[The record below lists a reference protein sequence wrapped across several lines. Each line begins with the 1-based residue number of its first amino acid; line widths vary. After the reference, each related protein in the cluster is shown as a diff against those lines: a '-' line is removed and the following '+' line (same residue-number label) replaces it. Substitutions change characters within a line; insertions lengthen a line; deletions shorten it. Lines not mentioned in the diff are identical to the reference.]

1 MGTTSAE
8 MQPDAALEDAS
19 DESFHVSEI
28 WRQVPRAVWLV
39 VLLHVLVMLCQTAV
53 FPNIRAPDELRH
65 FDMIVSVEKGKAWP
79 WPDPGTLRL
88 NRGSAAAGFVPGDRI
103 DKRLALADRRLPPRS
118 SRESF
123 DERGGDA
130 PTEDGRKL
138 SQSHNNMVQ
147 HPPLYYLGEAALLA
161 AMGHWEDD
169 PLDRVMLLLRWSNVF
184 LLAALPL
191 LLFGTARR
199 LGLPQPVPLAASLFP
214 LLVPELTR
222 SGGSVNNDNL
232 LILAGA
238 LLALLLTRVL
248 TGDTSRRTALW
259 IGAVTTVALL
269 TKGLALVLPVWV
281 AVTYAVALYRTRRL
295 SVVWSA
301 LLAGALTCVGLAWWV
316 KNKVAYGVV
325 QPDGLR
331 TEPRVLPVRFFWE
344 DWGNAYIARYAER
357 MVTTF
362 FVQDQAGTRLH
373 DATWWLARVVLLL
386 LVVGILTTLVLG
398 ILRRVDA
405 LVLMVPTVLLAGLV
419 AKGSWAV
426 FSMIGQYAALQG
438 RYLFAAATAL
448 AVVAASAIAGL
459 PERLRRPVPF
469 LLLGLGAVIHLANT
483 AKSLNLFWAPAGTSV
498 RTWDGLRESLATVV
512 EWYALPPVVL
522 FLLATGVTLVF
533 FVTAVELFRSQRP
546 ATPVAPAGLS

>member
-8 MQPDAALEDAS
+8 MRPDAAPADAS
-19 DESFHVSEI
+19 DESFRVSEI
-28 WRQVPRAVWLV
+28 WREVPRAVWLV

-65 FDMIVSVEKGKAWP
+65 FDMIVSVEKGNAWP

-88 NRGSAAAGFVPGDRI
+88 NRGSAAAGFVPGDRLE
-103 DKRLALADRRLPPRS
+103 KRLALADRQIPPRS

-123 DERGGDA
+123 AERGGST
-130 PTEDGRKL
+130 PVESGRKL
-138 SQSHNNMVQ
+138 SQTHNNMVQ
-147 HPPLYYLGEAALLA
+147 HPPLYYLGEAAVLA

-169 PLDRVMLLLRWSNVF
+169 PLDRILLLLRWSNVF

-191 LLFGTARR
+191 LLFATARR

-259 IGAVTTVALL
+259 VGAVTTVALL
-269 TKGLALVLPVWV
+269 TKGLALVFPAWV
-281 AVTYAVALYRTRRL
+281 AATYAVALYRTRRL

-301 LLAGALTCVGLAWWV
+301 LVAGALTCVGLAWWV
-316 KNKVAYGVV
+316 KNKLAYGLV

-331 TEPRVLPVRFFWE
+331 TEPRDLPVRFFWE
-344 DWGNAYIARYAER
+344 DWGHAYVARYAER

-373 DATWWLARVVLLL
+373 DTTWWLARVVLLL

-398 ILRRVDA
+398 VLRRVDA
-405 LVLMVPTVLLAGLV
+405 LVLIVPTGLLAGLV
-419 AKGSWAV
+419 AKGSWAS
-426 FSMIGQYAALQG
+426 FSVLGLYAALQG
-438 RYLFAAATAL
+438 RYLFGAATAL
-448 AVVAASAIAGL
+448 AVVAAAALARL
-459 PERLRRPVPF
+459 PERLRRPVPL

-498 RTWDGLRESLATVV
+498 RTWDGLRESLAALV
-512 EWYALPPVVL
+512 EWYALPPVVPL
-522 FLLATGVTLVF
+522 ILVTGVTLVF
-533 FVTAVELFRSQRP
+533 LVTAVELLRSTRP
-546 ATPVAPAGLS
+546 GYPGAP

>member
-1 MGTTSAE
+1 MRL
-8 MQPDAALEDAS
+8 DAAPPDAS
-19 DESFHVSEI
+19 DESFGTGDI
-28 WRQVPRAVWLV
+28 WRKVPRAVWLV

-53 FPNIRAPDELRH
+53 FPNVRAPDELRH

-88 NRGSAAAGFVPGDRI
+88 NRGSAAAGFVPADRLK
-103 DKRLALADRRLPPRS
+103 KRLALADRQIPPRS

-123 DERGGDA
+123 DDRGGDKPA
-130 PTEDGRKL
+130 ETGRKL
-138 SQSHNNMVQ
+138 SLSHNNMVQ
-147 HPPLYYLGEAALLA
+147 HPPLYYLGEAAVLA
-161 AMGHWEDD
+161 AMGSWEDD
-169 PLDRVMLLLRWSNVF
+169 PLDRVMLLLRWSNVL

-191 LLFGTARR
+191 LLYATARR

-248 TGDTSRRTALW
+248 TGDSSRRTALW

-269 TKGLALVLPVWV
+269 TKGLALVLPAWV
-281 AVTYAVALYRTRRL
+281 AATYAVALYRTRRL

-301 LLAGALTCVGLAWWV
+301 LLAGALMCLGLAWWV
-316 KNKVAYGVV
+316 KNKLAYGLV

-331 TEPRVLPVRFFWE
+331 TEPRQLPVRFFWE
-344 DWGNAYIARYAER
+344 DWGHAYVARYAER

-362 FVQDQAGTRLH
+362 FVQDQAGTRFH
-373 DATWWLARVVLLL
+373 DATWWLARVVLVL
-386 LVVGILTTLVLG
+386 LVIGILTTLVLG

-405 LVLMVPTVLLAGLV
+405 LVLVMPTVLLAGLV

-426 FSMIGQYAALQG
+426 FSMIGLYAALQG
-438 RYLFAAATAL
+438 RYLYPAATAL
-448 AVVAASAIAGL
+448 AVVAASALARL
-459 PERLRRPVPF
+459 PQRLRRPVPL

-483 AKSLNLFWAPAGTSV
+483 AKSLNLFWAPAGTSI
-498 RTWDGLRESLATVV
+498 RSWEGLRESLGALV

-522 FLLATGVTLVF
+522 LLLVTGVTLVF
-533 FVTAVELFRSQRP
+533 VLTAVELLRSQRP
-546 ATPVAPAGLS
+546 ATPAPAGLEAAVS